1 MSLKPQPDRPAI
13 AAPAPP
19 AWGILAEPGEAVS
32 SIRFECADGAYS
44 YPYHTLARWVLQ
56 SMPAETLVIHAN
68 KDSIMVH
75 GRQLATIRD
84 ALDAGRIRVLRLAD
98 ERYAESKPGPIV
110 TVLRVEPLKSTE

>member
-13 AAPAPP
+13 AAPTPTS
-19 AWGILAEPGEAVS
+19 WGILAEPGEAVS

-56 SMPAETLVIHAN
+56 SMPPETLVIHAN
-68 KDSIMVH
+68 NDSITIH

-84 ALDAGRIRVLRLAD
+84 ALDAGRIRVLRLPA
-98 ERYAESKPGPIV
+98 ERYAESKLGPVV
-110 TVLRVEPLKSTE
+110 TLLSVEPMKPTE